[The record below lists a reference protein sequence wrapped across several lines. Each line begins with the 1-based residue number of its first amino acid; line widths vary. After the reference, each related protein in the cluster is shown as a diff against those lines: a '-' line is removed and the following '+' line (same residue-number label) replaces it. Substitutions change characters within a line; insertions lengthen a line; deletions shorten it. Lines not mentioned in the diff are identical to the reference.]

1 MTTKLHPVQTPIIDR
16 STVSSHYSGAVA
28 AGSDILD
35 ASVLPS
41 PITITVVPGGACTG
55 LVEYST
61 TPGAAQ
67 SPSAAIWQAWPAG
80 AVSAAT
86 TDVFLGRLMAIR
98 ISMPSGSYAVA
109 YEVVA

>member
-67 SPSAAIWQAWPAG
+67 SPSAAIWQKWPDGDVTAT
-80 AVSAAT
+80 T
-86 TDVFLGRLMAIR
+86 TDVFLGRLAAIR
-98 ISMPSGSYAVA
+98 ITAISGTVA
-109 YEVVA
+109 YEVLA

>member
-16 STVSSHYSGAVA
+16 STVSSHYSGAVS

-41 PITITVVPGGACTG
+41 PITVTVIPASGCTA

-61 TPGAAQ
+61 SLNAAQ
-67 SPSAAIWQAWPAG
+67 SPSEAIWQAWPAG

-86 TDVFLGRLMAIR
+86 TDVFLGRLTGIR
-98 ISMPSGSYAVA
+98 ISKPTGTLAVI
-109 YEVVA
+109 YEVLA